1 MCVKGFVKEKSPI
14 YMVVKP
20 VSVHVIVE
28 FISSSLLGT
37 KMGTRRNMN
46 TWDKDTDIRKK
57 EKDAF
62 GGGRERF
69 SAFT

>member
-1 MCVKGFVKEKSPI
+1 M
-14 YMVVKP
+14 
-20 VSVHVIVE
+20 SVHVIVE
-28 FISSSLLGT
+28 FISNSHLGT
-37 KMGTRRNMN
+37 KMGTWKNVN

-62 GGGRERF
+62 GGGRKRF